1 MISITYILSQVF
13 IIISYILLAITYQIK
28 NRKSILILSFM
39 SIAATG
45 LSYLFLSAY
54 SGLAMVI
61 VAAIRNVIFVVDE
74 KKNGKRLTNTTKDY
88 IILAILYLISIIFA
102 VFTYNGILSMISVV
116 ATMLYTYSVWQKNT
130 KVYKILGLPGAVLW
144 ITYNIYI
151 GSIFG
156 LILEIILGIATVIGC
171 IREFKEKKW

>member
-1 MISITYILSQVF
+1 MGSICL
-13 IIISYILLAITYQIK
+13 
-28 NRKSILILSFM
+28 
-39 SIAATG
+39 
-45 LSYLFLSAY
+45 
-54 SGLAMVI
+54 
-61 VAAIRNVIFVVDE
+61 
-74 KKNGKRLTNTTKDY
+74 KD
-88 IILAILYLISIIFA
+88 
-102 VFTYNGILSMISVV
+102 
-116 ATMLYTYSVWQKNT
+116 NT